1 MRVFLFG
8 VDGLTFRILCP
19 LIEHGLLPN
28 FQKLQELGVRGILRS
43 TVPPL
48 TPPSWMSIATG
59 MSPAQHGIY
68 DFWRY
73 DYTNQRLQTHV
84 VTHRLGGKTI
94 WNSLSECGKAVV
106 VANIPMTYPAEAVN
120 GIMLSGYMAP
130 DMHANVTYPA
140 SFKEELLQAIPNYQ
154 IDLDPAVESEQ
165 IGNPLLATLE
175 MTRERITLLRFLMQK
190 SWDFFFI
197 VFTGADRIQ
206 HVRWQQVVAFHPQ
219 AVAYYQLL
227 DEALGMVLDE
237 LNPEDLLLVVS
248 DHGFQGAH
256 RQFYIQ
262 EYLHKKGLLSVRDRH
277 ALRHAQFQNR
287 LTRIIRKPIWAIGL
301 QGFPTLLRRQLYRYG
316 MKAIARQPVAA
327 KIPDLDWANT
337 RAWVPSASGD
347 VAGYAD
353 IFLDDTV
360 TEGQINALLA
370 DLRAIRDPV
379 TGQALL
385 AEAYREDV
393 FGSGPFASKERHLV
407 VIANE
412 NIALRVELGHSNL
425 WDTCRPYG
433 IHHPDGVLYLYGA
446 GTKRGVMIA
455 PAHVYDVVPTIFSS
469 MGLPPYSGLE
479 GRVIEEAFE
488 RSLTLA
494 LRTDHKHG
502 VMKKLKKLRYQNE
515 G

>member
-1 MRVFLFG
+1 
-8 VDGLTFRILCP
+8 
-19 LIEHGLLPN
+19 
-28 FQKLQELGVRGILRS
+28 
-43 TVPPL
+43 
-48 TPPSWMSIATG
+48 

-73 DYTNQRLQTHV
+73 DYMNPCPQMHV
-84 VTHRLGGKTI
+84 VTHRFGGKAI
-94 WNSLSECGKAVV
+94 WNLLSEWGKAVV
-106 VANIPMTYPAEAVN
+106 VANIPMTYPTEAVN

-130 DMHANVTYPA
+130 DMYANVTYPA

-175 MTRERITLLRFLMQK
+175 MTRERIALLRFLMQK

-206 HVRWQQVVAFHPQ
+206 HVRWQEVVRFHPQ
-219 AVAYYQLL
+219 AVAYYQML
-227 DEALGMVLDE
+227 DEALGTVLAN
-237 LNPEDLLLVVS
+237 LSSEDLLMVVS
-248 DHGFQGAH
+248 DHGFQGAQ

-262 EYLHKKGLLSVRDRH
+262 EYLRKKGFLFVRDGN
-277 ALRHAQFQNR
+277 ALRHTEFQNR
-287 LTRIIRKPIWAIGL
+287 LAGFMRKPIWAIGL

-316 MKAIARQPVAA
+316 LKAITRRPVAV

-337 RAWVPSASGD
+337 CAWIPSASGD

-353 IFLDDTV
+353 IFLDDTM
-360 TEGQINALLA
+360 TEEQINALLA
-370 DLRAIRDPV
+370 ELRAIRDPV
-379 TGQALL
+379 TGHALI

-393 FGSGPFASKERHLV
+393 FGSGSFAPKERHLV

-412 NIALRVELGHSNL
+412 HIALRVELGHSNL
-425 WDTCRPYG
+425 WDTCKPYG

-455 PAHVYDVVPTIFSS
+455 PVHVYDVVPTIFSA
-469 MGLPPYSGLE
+469 MGLSPYPGLE

-488 RSLTLA
+488 RLPTPFSRPTNGS
-494 LRTDHKHG
+494 G
-502 VMKKLKKLRYQNE
+502 VMSKLTRLASHSPD
-515 G
+515 